1 MNRPRLILAGLS
13 GGAGKS
19 TLTLGLCRA
28 WVRQGRKVQ
37 PFKKGPDY
45 IDAAWMGLAACSTPT
60 NLDPFLMPE
69 PTLRALFWDRV
80 LGGDVGVIEGN
91 RGLFDGKDLAGS
103 CSTAE
108 LARSLEAPVIL
119 IIDCTKMTRTAAA
132 VVAGCLHFESG
143 FELAGVICN
152 RTAGDRHRR
161 MLTQC
166 IEEYTKVPVLG
177 CLPKIS
183 PDPIPERHMGLMSNR
198 ELGDQESVLESLA
211 DIAEHYLDLD
221 ALWEIAG
228 KASAPSDE
236 KFPSGPLWPAP
247 APAPDST
254 APADSVVIAYVR
266 DAAFWFYYEENLEA
280 LRRAGAELVEI
291 SLLET
296 ADWPEFSG
304 LYIGG
309 GFPETLALQLAKNT
323 TVRQR
328 IRSLAEMGLP
338 IYAECGGFMYLGQH
352 LVYQGERYPMAGVFP
367 VSTECSDKPQGLGYV
382 QAVVEHQSPFFSV
395 GDVLMGHE
403 FHYSHC
409 VPEDGAVLTLA
420 LKMDRGQGLLAGYD
434 GLVHKNTYA
443 AYTHIHALGVPQ
455 WAPNFIAAARHYQ
468 GSASGGL
475 RTFLKK
481 GS

>member
-45 IDAAWMGLAACSTPT
+45 IDAAWMGLAAQTTAT

-69 PTLRALFWDRV
+69 PTVRALFWDKV
-80 LGGDVGVIEGN
+80 VTGDVGVIEGN
-91 RGLFDGKDLAGS
+91 RGLFDGKDLSGS

-119 IIDCTKMTRTAAA
+119 ILDCTKMTRTAAA

-152 RTAGDRHRR
+152 RTAGDRHRQ
-161 MLTQC
+161 MLIQC
-166 IEEYTKVPVLG
+166 IQEYTKVPVLG

-183 PDPIPERHMGLMSNR
+183 PDPIPERHMGLMSDR
-198 ELGDQESVLESLA
+198 ELGDQDPVLESIA
-211 DIAEHYLDLD
+211 DVVEKHIDLD
-221 ALWEIAG
+221 ALWQIAC
-228 KASAPSDE
+228 KAKAPSDA

-247 APAPDST
+247 APTQEP
-254 APADSVVIAYVR
+254 VVIAYVR

-296 ADWPEFSG
+296 EDWPDFCG

-309 GFPETLALQLAKNT
+309 GFPETLALQLARNA

-328 IRSLAEMGLP
+328 VRSLAEMGLP

-352 LVYQGERYPMAGVFP
+352 LIYQGERYPMAGVFP
-367 VSTECSDKPQGLGYV
+367 VSTECGDRPQGLGYV
-382 QAVVEHQSPFFSV
+382 QAVVEHANPFFSV
-395 GDVLMGHE
+395 GDELMGHE

-409 VPEDGAVLTLA
+409 LAEDGSVLTLS
-420 LKMDRGQGLLAGYD
+420 LKMQRGQGLLAGYD
-434 GLVHKNTYA
+434 GLVYKKTYA

-455 WAPNFIAAARHYQ
+455 WAPNFVNAARQYQ
-468 GSASGGL
+468 SAL
-475 RTFLKK
+475 L
-481 GS
+481 

>member
-37 PFKKGPDY
+37 AFKKGPDY
-45 IDAAWMGLAACSTPT
+45 IDAAWLSLAAQNTAT

-69 PTLRALFWDRV
+69 PTLRALFWDKV
-80 LGGDVGVIEGN
+80 VAGTVGVIEGN

-103 CSTAE
+103 CSTSE

-119 IIDCTKMTRTAAA
+119 VLDCTKMTRTAAA
-132 VVAGCLHFESG
+132 VVAGCLHFETG

-152 RTAGDRHRR
+152 RTAGDRHRQ
-161 MLTQC
+161 MLKQC

-183 PDPIPERHMGLMSNR
+183 PDPIPERHMGLMSDR
-198 ELGDQESVLESLA
+198 ELGDQDAILEGIA
-211 DIAEHYLDLD
+211 DIIEKHVDLD
-221 ALWEIAG
+221 ALWTIAC
-228 KASAPSDE
+228 KAQPPSDD
-236 KFPSGPLWPAP
+236 KFPSGPLWPA
-247 APAPDST
+247 AV
-254 APADSVVIAYVR
+254 PADEPVTIAYVR
-266 DAAFWFYYEENLEA
+266 DSAFWFYYEENLEA
-280 LRRAGAELVEI
+280 LRRAGANLVEI
-291 SLLET
+291 SLLDMAE
-296 ADWPEFSG
+296 WPDFSG

-309 GFPETLALQLAKNT
+309 GFPETLALELAKNSV
-323 TVRQR
+323 VRQR
-328 IRSLAEMGLP
+328 VRSLAEMGMP

-352 LVYQGERYPMAGVFP
+352 LIFQGERFPMAGVFP
-367 VSTECSDKPQGLGYV
+367 VSTECGERPKGLGYV
-382 QAVVEHQSPFFSV
+382 QAVVEHATPFFSK
-395 GDVLMGHE
+395 GDVLVGHE

-409 VPEDGAVLTLA
+409 VAEDGSVLTLS

-434 GLVHKNTYA
+434 GLIYKNTYA

-455 WAPNFIAAARHYQ
+455 WAPNFVDAARKYEQ
-468 GSASGGL
+468 GL
-475 RTFLKK
+475 L
-481 GS
+481 